1 VPDLLFFPSVMYD
14 RYTFTIFLAFAIRI
28 RIGFNAGLDPTF
40 YLRADLD
47 PGSQINA
54 NPNPGQTLPS
64 KCCKSLFE
72 RLEIILFLLILVNC
86 VASESGSAFRIRIRI
101 QESQI
106 NADPDP
112 HY

>member
-1 VPDLLFFPSVMYD
+1 MIDVPLLS
-14 RYTFTIFLAFAIRI
+14 FLTIRI
-28 RIGFNAGLDPTF
+28 RIGFNARLDPTF
-40 YLRADLD
+40 YLIADLD

-54 NPNPGQTLPS
+54 DPNPGQTLPS

-72 RLEIILFLLILVNC
+72 RLEISLLILVNC
-86 VASESGSAFRIRIRI
+86 LASGSGSAFQIRIRI